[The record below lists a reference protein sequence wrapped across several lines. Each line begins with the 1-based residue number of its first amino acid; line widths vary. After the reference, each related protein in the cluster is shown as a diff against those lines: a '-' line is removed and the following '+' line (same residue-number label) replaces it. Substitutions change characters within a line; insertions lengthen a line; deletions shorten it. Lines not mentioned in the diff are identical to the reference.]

1 MKTHRNLIDSD
12 WLTKELLEKK
22 ILETIKDEQ
31 YEEFLAVMQRLLEH
45 PYSYECKDFIM
56 QNRRNLI
63 VTQKGREIIEPKIGA
78 DGRKYVTT
86 CGNCHNAKSA
96 KLVFLLYTII
106 HSTPFP
112 VVGFVIVTVE
122 CRFKSAIANVTV
134 ISPGS
139 YRMQ

>member
-1 MKTHRNLIDSD
+1 MIDSD

-31 YEEFLAVMQRLLEH
+31 YEEFVAVMQRLLQH

-56 QNRRNLI
+56 ENRRNLV

-86 CGNCHNAKSA
+86 CGNCHDSKSTNLETIVA
-96 KLVFLLYTII
+96 YFYSIDSFFCFCYLYCRVPIQVGYSRCYRHFARFVFFII
-106 HSTPFP
+106 FS
-112 VVGFVIVTVE
+112 
-122 CRFKSAIANVTV
+122 
-134 ISPGS
+134 
-139 YRMQ
+139 